1 MNFGHHPCKYGVQL
15 LLLPGSEL
23 WKTAQKFLPRG
34 GGENTMDGQRES
46 LLQLRIPVGRTT
58 DIVLLQ
64 LLHVCLLASFL
75 PAFKLRLG
83 QQQPESQKRDQ
94 NNNHAFPI
102 RKYSSIY
109 RIFFS
114 PLVVGHCK

>member
-1 MNFGHHPCKYGVQL
+1 MFACFFP
-15 LLLPGSEL
+15 
-23 WKTAQKFLPRG
+23 
-34 GGENTMDGQRES
+34 
-46 LLQLRIPVGRTT
+46 
-58 DIVLLQ
+58 
-64 LLHVCLLASFL
+64 SFL

-109 RIFFS
+109 RIFFFFFFFFFAVTLRAAALLLDTKRRHFS
-114 PLVVGHCK
+114 LSYFEIS

>member
-1 MNFGHHPCKYGVQL
+1 
-15 LLLPGSEL
+15 
-23 WKTAQKFLPRG
+23 
-34 GGENTMDGQRES
+34 MDGQRES

-64 LLHVCLLASFL
+64 LLHVCLLACFL

-83 QQQPESQKRDQ
+83 QQQPESHTRDQ
-94 NNNHAFPI
+94 NINHAFPI

-109 RIFFS
+109 RIFFFFFRDS
-114 PLVVGHCK
+114 SCSCFASRQEEKTFLPFLFRD